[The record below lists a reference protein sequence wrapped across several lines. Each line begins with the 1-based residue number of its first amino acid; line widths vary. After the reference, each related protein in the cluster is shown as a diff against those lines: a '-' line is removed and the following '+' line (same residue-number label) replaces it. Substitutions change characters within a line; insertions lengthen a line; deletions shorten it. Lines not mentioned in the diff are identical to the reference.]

1 MSYPWCQ
8 AVGMKSDDVTEPADA
23 NLREL
28 RESLGEWAAISS
40 EMLELLHETVG
51 CDRSRNWRPHCSQ
64 IVAAVDAFRERCR
77 DEAEEVGCW
86 RLDGLDADDAF
97 ERVREQ
103 GNRLV
108 EWLQRMMAE

>member
-1 MSYPWCQ
+1 MSYPRCQ
-8 AVGMKSDDVTEPADA
+8 ASGMNTDDATDS

-28 RESLGEWAAISS
+28 RECLIEWADIS
-40 EMLELLHETVG
+40 MQMIELLHATAD
-51 CDRSRNWRPHCSQ
+51 CNRSRNWSPHLSQ
-64 IVAAVDAFRERCR
+64 IVTAVRAFGACCCE
-77 DEAEEVGCW
+77 EAEEVGRW
-86 RLDGLDADDAF
+86 RADGLDPDDAF